1 MERFLARDP
10 EIARLLEEMPAP
22 DLPPTVQ
29 LVEVDPP
36 VMAPPSS
43 TGRGRTTVGVDYLER
58 QARNRDVGLK
68 GELLVVEHERAW
80 LSAHGRPDLA
90 ELVTHVPST
99 LGDGAGYDVSS
110 FLLDGSPHHIEVKA
124 TRGSITAPF
133 FLSANELRYAL
144 EHPVAYSI
152 YRIFDL
158 GPNPGFYKLTG
169 DMAEILDLTPVSYQ
183 ARVKAPGACATGSG

>member
-1 MERFLARDP
+1 
-10 EIARLLEEMPAP
+10 MPAP

-36 VMAPPSS
+36 VMATPSTS
-43 TGRGRTTVGVDYLER
+43 GRGGGRTIVGIDYLER

-68 GELLVVEHERAW
+68 GERLVVDHERAW

-90 ELVTHVPST
+90 ELVEHVPST

-110 FLLDGSPHHIEVKA
+110 FLPDGAPHHIEVKA
-124 TRGSITAPF
+124 TRGSINTPF
-133 FLSANELRYAL
+133 FLSASEQRYAL
-144 EHPVAYSI
+144 EHPGAYSI
-152 YRIFDL
+152 YRVFDL

-169 DMAEILDLTPVSYQ
+169 DMAEILDLTPVSYL
-183 ARVKAPGACATGSG
+183 ARVKAPGAHSTVQGLFGIRPSA